1 MQGDMVMGRC
11 YSVGQFARLTGVSVR
26 TLHHYEE
33 QGLLFPQR
41 SANGYRIYGEDEED
55 RLQQVL
61 LYREMG
67 LRLADIRKILD
78 DPSFDQRDALV
89 RHLEELQAREV
100 RIERLIASVKR
111 TLQSLEGGAP
121 MDTEEKFE
129 AFKQDLVEKNERK
142 YGKEVRERWG
152 DEVVDAS
159 NEKMRGLSQTE
170 WQRGTEIEAELKTEL
185 IAALE
190 EGDAAG
196 AHARRAAE
204 LHAEGLRL
212 FWPEGLYAPETHR
225 ALAHSYLADERFK
238 AYYDAW
244 MPGATEMLVKAIDNL
259 YDE

>member
-1 MQGDMVMGRC
+1 MGRR

-78 DPSFDQRDALV
+78 DPSFDRRNALA
-89 RHLEELQAREV
+89 RHLEELQARAA
-100 RIERLIASVKR
+100 RIERLICSVKR

-121 MDTEEKFE
+121 MGTEEKFE
-129 AFKQDLVEKNERK
+129 AFKRDLVERNERE
-142 YGKEVRERWG
+142 YGEEVRRRWG
-152 DEVVDAS
+152 DEVSDAS
-159 NEKMRGLSQTE
+159 SEKMRGFSQAE
-170 WQRGTEIEAELKTEL
+170 WRRGTEIETALKAEL

-196 AHARRAAE
+196 GHAHRAAE

-212 FWPEGLYAPETHR
+212 FWPEGLYAPEAHR
-225 ALAHSYLADERFK
+225 ALAHSYLIDVRFK

-244 MPGATEMLVKAIDNL
+244 MPGAAEMLAKAIDAL
-259 YDE
+259 YDEQASR

>member
-1 MQGDMVMGRC
+1 MGRR
-11 YSVGQFARLTGVSVR
+11 YSVGQFAQLTGVSVR
-26 TLHHYEE
+26 ALHHYEE
-33 QGLLFPQR
+33 QGLLLPQR

-78 DPSFDQRDALV
+78 DPSFDQRSALA
-89 RHLEELQAREV
+89 RHLEELQVRAA
-100 RIERLIASVKR
+100 RIERLVDSVKR

-121 MDTEEKFE
+121 MGTEEKFE
-129 AFKQDLVEKNERK
+129 AFKRDLVERNEQE
-142 YGKEVRERWG
+142 YGEEVRRCWG

-159 NEKMRGLSQTE
+159 NEKMRELTQAE
-170 WQRGTEIEAELKTEL
+170 WQRSTEIETALKVEL
-185 IAALE
+185 IAALD

-204 LHAEGLRL
+204 LHAESLRL
-212 FWPEGLYAPETHR
+212 FWPEGMCTPEAHK
-225 ALAHSYLADERFK
+225 ALAHSYLIDERFK

-244 MPGATEMLVKAIDNL
+244 MPGAAEMLVKAIDNL
-259 YDE
+259 HDEQLSR

>member
-1 MQGDMVMGRC
+1 MGRR
-11 YSVGQFARLTGVSVR
+11 YSVGQFSRLTDVSVR

-41 SANGYRIYGEDEED
+41 SANGYRIYGEVEED

-78 DPSFDQRDALV
+78 DPSFDQRTALA
-89 RHLEELQAREV
+89 RHLEELQARAT
-100 RIERLIASVKR
+100 RIVRLIGSVKR

-121 MDTEEKFE
+121 MGAEEKFE
-129 AFKQDLVEKNERK
+129 AFKRDLVERNERK
-142 YGKEVRERWG
+142 YGEEVRRRWG
-152 DEVVDAS
+152 DEVADAS
-159 NEKMRGLSQTE
+159 NEKMRGLAQAE
-170 WQRGTEIEAELKTEL
+170 WRRGTEIETALKAEL

-196 AHARRAAE
+196 GHAHRAAE

-212 FWPEGLYAPETHR
+212 FWPEGLYTPEAHR
-225 ALAHSYLADERFK
+225 VLARSYLVDERFK

-244 MPGATEMLVKAIDNL
+244 MPGAAEMLVKSIDKL
-259 YDE
+259 YDGQLSR